1 MPRHPIADDRGKLA
15 DLQRQATIIPGRYA
29 QRIFVD
35 ANLSAVIARVK
46 AAIQPRLCK
55 EIN

>member
-1 MPRHPIADDRGKLA
+1 MNGFSHDKCRGTQLPTTVANVA

-35 ANLSAVIARVK
+35 AES
-46 AAIQPRLCK
+46 
-55 EIN
+55 